1 MYASSDCGVDSNHEW
16 HPPDFV
22 PICLALHL
30 KTICLKRFQ
39 GTPNEM
45 EVARYLVKH
54 GQVLNKV
61 KVSSFC
67 AVKTVKLQSPVDS
80 IMSEFSKLPRGSK
93 ICKVEFPTIV

>member
-1 MYASSDCGVDSNHEW
+1 MYESSHCGKDNHVW
-16 HPPDFV
+16 HPPESL

-30 KTICLKRFQ
+30 KTICLRRFR

-67 AVKTVKLQSPVDS
+67 AEKTVKLQSPVDS
-80 IMSEFSKLPRGSK
+80 IMSEFSKFPRGSK
-93 ICKVEFPTIV
+93 ICKIESPTIV